1 VRNDV
6 YCSPI
11 KKTTIRWVLR
21 TEARLDG
28 TLRASS
34 LIVACDIYFS
44 TASTTYMGFFLSLRN
59 ILTCFPFLWRF
70 FELTPAISNDSSIGS
85 GCYFLVCISPQRE
98 KSVGVEG
105 YNISQV
111 LQWHLTSLFWL
122 VVSSLSVYFLFRIC
136 EIDSLPNLITTSS
149 VSIKISL
156 PHPSSILKP

>member
-1 VRNDV
+1 MGFENRG
-6 YCSPI
+6 
-11 KKTTIRWVLR
+11 
-21 TEARLDG
+21 EARWNFEGLQFDCG
-28 TLRASS
+28 LRYLFLYSKYH
-34 LIVACDIYFS
+34 LY
-44 TASTTYMGFFLSLRN
+44 GFFLSLRN

-70 FELTPAISNDSSIGS
+70 FELTPAISNDSGIGS